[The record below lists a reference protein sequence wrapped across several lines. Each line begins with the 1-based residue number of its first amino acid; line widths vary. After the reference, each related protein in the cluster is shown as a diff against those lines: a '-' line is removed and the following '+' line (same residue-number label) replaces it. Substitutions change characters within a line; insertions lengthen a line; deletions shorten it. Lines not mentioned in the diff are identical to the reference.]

1 MNVMVAGFFGFIV
14 LRLKLKGSWG
24 RRMSKKGLLIGL
36 AVVVL
41 AVAGYFAW
49 SKLTAEGLPSGF
61 VASNGRIEAV
71 EIDISTKTAG
81 RLQDI
86 MVREGDFVKAG
97 QVLAQMDTAQL
108 EARKRQAEAQLR
120 RAKIAIDTAHS
131 LVAQREAEKTS
142 ALAVVEQR
150 KAQLDSASKTNA
162 RSKQLLTGNA
172 VSQQIVDDS
181 EAAEQSA
188 RATLASAQASLAA
201 SDAAINA
208 AKAQIVDAEAAVDA
222 AQADIESI
230 ETDIADATLKSP
242 RDGRVQYRI
251 AQPGEVLSA
260 GGRVLNLVDLGDVYM
275 TFFLPTAEAGRTSIG
290 SDVRLILDA
299 APQYTIPAKVSFV
312 ADVAQFTPKTVET
325 EEERQK
331 LTFRVRAQIPQALLQ
346 KYIQYVKTG
355 LPGMAYVRL
364 DPEAAWPENLERNL
378 VK

>member
-1 MNVMVAGFFGFIV
+1 
-14 LRLKLKGSWG
+14 
-24 RRMSKKGLLIGL
+24 MSKKGLLIGL

-81 RLQDI
+81 RLRDI
-86 MVREGDFVKAG
+86 LVREGDFVKTG

-275 TFFLPTAEAGRTSIG
+275 TFFLPTAEAGRTSMG

-299 APQYTIPAKVSFV
+299 APEYTIPAKVSFV

-331 LTFRVRAQIPQALLQ
+331 LTFRVRAQIPQELLQ

>member
-1 MNVMVAGFFGFIV
+1 
-14 LRLKLKGSWG
+14 
-24 RRMSKKGLLIGL
+24 MSKNGLLIGL

-275 TFFLPTAEAGRTSIG
+275 TFFLPTAEAGRTSMG

>member
-1 MNVMVAGFFGFIV
+1 
-14 LRLKLKGSWG
+14 
-24 RRMSKKGLLIGL
+24 MSKKGLLIGL

-41 AVAGYFAW
+41 AVAAYFAW

-208 AKAQIVDAEAAVDA
+208 AKAQIVDA

-275 TFFLPTAEAGRTSIG
+275 TFFLPTAEAGRTSMG

-331 LTFRVRAQIPQALLQ
+331 LTFRVRAQIPQELLQ

>member
-1 MNVMVAGFFGFIV
+1 
-14 LRLKLKGSWG
+14 
-24 RRMSKKGLLIGL
+24 MSKKGLLIGL

-41 AVAGYFAW
+41 AVAAYFAW

-61 VASNGRIEAV
+61 AASNGRIEAV
-71 EIDISTKTAG
+71 EIDISTKSAG

-275 TFFLPTAEAGRTSIG
+275 TFFLPTAEAGRTSMG

>member
-1 MNVMVAGFFGFIV
+1 
-14 LRLKLKGSWG
+14 
-24 RRMSKKGLLIGL
+24 MSKKGLLIGL

-41 AVAGYFAW
+41 AVAAYFAW

-275 TFFLPTAEAGRTSIG
+275 TFFLPTAEAGRTSMG

-331 LTFRVRAQIPQALLQ
+331 LTFRVRAQIPQELLQ

-364 DPEAAWPENLERNL
+364 DPDAAWPENLERNL

>member
-1 MNVMVAGFFGFIV
+1 
-14 LRLKLKGSWG
+14 
-24 RRMSKKGLLIGL
+24 MSKKGLLIGL

-71 EIDISTKTAG
+71 EIDISTETAG
-81 RLQDI
+81 RLRDI

-275 TFFLPTAEAGRTSIG
+275 TFFLPTAEAGRTSMG

>member
-1 MNVMVAGFFGFIV
+1 
-14 LRLKLKGSWG
+14 
-24 RRMSKKGLLIGL
+24 MSKKGLLIGL

-41 AVAGYFAW
+41 AVAAYFAW

-81 RLQDI
+81 RLRDI

-131 LVAQREAEKTS
+131 LVAQRDAEKTS

-230 ETDIADATLKSP
+230 ETDIVDATLKSP

-275 TFFLPTAEAGRTSIG
+275 TFFLPTAEAGRTSMG

-331 LTFRVRAQIPQALLQ
+331 LTFRVRAQIPQELLQ

>member
-1 MNVMVAGFFGFIV
+1 
-14 LRLKLKGSWG
+14 
-24 RRMSKKGLLIGL
+24 MSKKGLLIGL

-41 AVAGYFAW
+41 AVAAYFAW

-275 TFFLPTAEAGRTSIG
+275 TFFLPTAEAGRTSMG

-331 LTFRVRAQIPQALLQ
+331 LTFRVRAQIPQELLQ

-364 DPEAAWPENLERNL
+364 DPEVAWPENLERNL

>member
-1 MNVMVAGFFGFIV
+1 
-14 LRLKLKGSWG
+14 
-24 RRMSKKGLLIGL
+24 MSKKGLLIGL

-41 AVAGYFAW
+41 AVAAYFAW

-61 VASNGRIEAV
+61 AASNGRIEAV

-275 TFFLPTAEAGRTSIG
+275 TFFLPTSEAGRTSMG

>member
-1 MNVMVAGFFGFIV
+1 
-14 LRLKLKGSWG
+14 
-24 RRMSKKGLLIGL
+24 MSKKGLLIGL

-208 AKAQIVDAEAAVDA
+208 AKAQIVDAEAAGDA

-275 TFFLPTAEAGRTSIG
+275 TFFLPTAEAGRTSMG

-331 LTFRVRAQIPQALLQ
+331 LTFRVRAQIPQELLQ